1 VIAFTGTYQ
10 GACHQSVTGFQQ
22 GNCGENCLM
31 ELSAYFRFV
40 AALLFVLGIIGVFA
54 LLARRF
60 LPGAR
65 NINRRGSKRRLSVV
79 EVVPVDTKR
88 RLVLLKRDDTEHLVM
103 IGPNGD
109 TVIERNIGMQFSELL
124 GNQAVSDEPL
134 PTANTDLATDA
145 PQAPDDKDADQ
156 KDRNVPA

>member
-1 VIAFTGTYQ
+1 
-10 GACHQSVTGFQQ
+10 
-22 GNCGENCLM
+22 M

-60 LPGAR
+60 VPGAR
-65 NINRRGSKRRLSVV
+65 NINRRGVKRRLSVI

-103 IGPNGD
+103 LGPNGD
-109 TVIERNIGMQFSELL
+109 TVIERNIGTQFSEIL
-124 GNQAVSDEPL
+124 GNQSLTDE
-134 PTANTDLATDA
+134 TATSLDDA
-145 PQAPDDKDADQ
+145 PMADSPKDTDQ
-156 KDRNVPA
+156 TDRNVPA

>member
-1 VIAFTGTYQ
+1 
-10 GACHQSVTGFQQ
+10 
-22 GNCGENCLM
+22 M

-60 LPGAR
+60 VPGAR
-65 NINRRGSKRRLSVV
+65 NINRRGVKRRLSVV

-103 IGPNGD
+103 LGPNGD
-109 TVIERNIGMQFSELL
+109 TVIERNIGTQFSEIL
-124 GNQAVSDEPL
+124 GNQSLADEIPASSDSSV
-134 PTANTDLATDA
+134 TADS
-145 PQAPDDKDADQ
+145 PKDIDQ
-156 KDRNVPA
+156 TDRNAPA

>member
-1 VIAFTGTYQ
+1 
-10 GACHQSVTGFQQ
+10 
-22 GNCGENCLM
+22 M

-60 LPGAR
+60 VPGAR
-65 NINRRGSKRRLSVV
+65 NINRRGVKRRLSVV

-103 IGPNGD
+103 LGPNGD
-109 TVIERNIGMQFSELL
+109 TVIERNIGTQFSEIL
-124 GNQAVSDEPL
+124 GNQSLADEIPESSGSSV
-134 PTANTDLATDA
+134 TADS
-145 PQAPDDKDADQ
+145 PKDIDQ
-156 KDRNVPA
+156 TDRNAPA

>member
-1 VIAFTGTYQ
+1 
-10 GACHQSVTGFQQ
+10 
-22 GNCGENCLM
+22 M

-60 LPGAR
+60 VPGAR
-65 NINRRGSKRRLSVV
+65 NINRRGVKRRLAVV

-103 IGPNGD
+103 LGPNGD
-109 TVIERNIGMQFSELL
+109 TVIERNIGTQFSEIL
-124 GNQAVSDEPL
+124 GNQSLADEIPASSDSSV
-134 PTANTDLATDA
+134 TADS
-145 PQAPDDKDADQ
+145 PKDIDQ
-156 KDRNVPA
+156 TDRNAPA

>member
-1 VIAFTGTYQ
+1 
-10 GACHQSVTGFQQ
+10 
-22 GNCGENCLM
+22 M

-60 LPGAR
+60 VPGAR
-65 NINRRGSKRRLSVV
+65 NINRRGVKRRLSVV

-103 IGPNGD
+103 LGPNGD
-109 TVIERNIGMQFSELL
+109 TVIERNIGTQFSEIL
-124 GNQAVSDEPL
+124 GNQSPADEIPASSDSSI
-134 PTANTDLATDA
+134 TANSPKDTDQT
-145 PQAPDDKDADQ
+145 
-156 KDRNVPA
+156 DRNAPA

>member
-1 VIAFTGTYQ
+1 
-10 GACHQSVTGFQQ
+10 
-22 GNCGENCLM
+22 M

-60 LPGAR
+60 VPGAR
-65 NINRRGSKRRLSVV
+65 NINRRGVKRRLSVV

-103 IGPNGD
+103 LGPNGD
-109 TVIERNIGMQFSELL
+109 TVIERNIGTHFSEIL
-124 GNQAVSDEPL
+124 GNQSLADEIPASSGSSI
-134 PTANTDLATDA
+134 TADSPKDTDQT
-145 PQAPDDKDADQ
+145 
-156 KDRNVPA
+156 DRNAPA

>member
-1 VIAFTGTYQ
+1 
-10 GACHQSVTGFQQ
+10 
-22 GNCGENCLM
+22 M

-60 LPGAR
+60 VPGAR
-65 NINRRGSKRRLSVV
+65 NINRRGVKRRLSVV

-103 IGPNGD
+103 LGPNGD
-109 TVIERNIGMQFSELL
+109 TVIERNIGTQFSEIL
-124 GNQAVSDEPL
+124 GNQSLADEIPASSDSTI
-134 PTANTDLATDA
+134 TADSPKDTDQT
-145 PQAPDDKDADQ
+145 
-156 KDRNVPA
+156 DRNAPA

>member
-1 VIAFTGTYQ
+1 
-10 GACHQSVTGFQQ
+10 
-22 GNCGENCLM
+22 M

-60 LPGAR
+60 VPGAR
-65 NINRRGSKRRLSVV
+65 NINRRGVKRRLSVV

-103 IGPNGD
+103 LGPNGD
-109 TVIERNIGMQFSELL
+109 TVIERNIGTQFSEIL
-124 GNQAVSDEPL
+124 GNQSLTDEIPASSDSSI
-134 PTANTDLATDA
+134 TADG
-145 PQAPDDKDADQ
+145 PKDIDQ
-156 KDRNVPA
+156 TDRNAPA

>member
-1 VIAFTGTYQ
+1 
-10 GACHQSVTGFQQ
+10 
-22 GNCGENCLM
+22 M

-60 LPGAR
+60 VPGAR
-65 NINRRGSKRRLSVV
+65 NINRRGVKRRLAVV

-103 IGPNGD
+103 LGPNGD
-109 TVIERNIGMQFSELL
+109 TVIERNIGTHFSEIL
-124 GNQAVSDEPL
+124 GNQSLADEIPASSDSSI
-134 PTANTDLATDA
+134 TADSPKDI
-145 PQAPDDKDADQ
+145 DKT
-156 KDRNVPA
+156 DRNAPA

>member
-1 VIAFTGTYQ
+1 
-10 GACHQSVTGFQQ
+10 
-22 GNCGENCLM
+22 M

-60 LPGAR
+60 VPGAR
-65 NINRRGSKRRLSVV
+65 NINRRGVKRRLAVV

-103 IGPNGD
+103 LGPNGD
-109 TVIERNIGMQFSELL
+109 TVIERNIGTQFREIL
-124 GNQAVSDEPL
+124 GNQSPADEIPASSDSSV
-134 PTANTDLATDA
+134 TADSPKDTDQT
-145 PQAPDDKDADQ
+145 
-156 KDRNVPA
+156 DRNAPA

>member
-1 VIAFTGTYQ
+1 
-10 GACHQSVTGFQQ
+10 
-22 GNCGENCLM
+22 M

-60 LPGAR
+60 VPGAR
-65 NINRRGSKRRLSVV
+65 NINRRGVKRRLAVV

-103 IGPNGD
+103 LGPNGD
-109 TVIERNIGMQFSELL
+109 TVIERNIGTQFSEIL
-124 GNQAVSDEPL
+124 GNQSLADEIPTSSDSSI
-134 PTANTDLATDA
+134 TADS
-145 PQAPDDKDADQ
+145 PKDIDQ
-156 KDRNVPA
+156 TDRNAPA